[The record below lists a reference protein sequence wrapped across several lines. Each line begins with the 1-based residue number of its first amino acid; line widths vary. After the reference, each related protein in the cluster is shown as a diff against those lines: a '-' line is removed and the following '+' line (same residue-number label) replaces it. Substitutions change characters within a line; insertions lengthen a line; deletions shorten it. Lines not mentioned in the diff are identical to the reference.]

1 LATGFLLDLG
11 IAIGSALLFSRLFYK
26 LRLPMIVGQLVN
38 PIGLNG
44 PAILNLHMTSA
55 RSPSVYQK
63 YAWTL
68 LFVFWA
74 LHLVLSVRDF
84 FPSLQ
89 DFCLAC
95 LPGSQT
101 AIQSST
107 GMAWSQLATTNPRFA
122 NFLASAL
129 VDDGISGVGLAI
141 FGMIVS
147 LTSFRKG
154 EKWAWYVSW
163 SMPIGILAAQIN
175 VYLLTGSLLVII
187 LGVMFVLVSLLALFL
202 PYRQF
207 FPKKTHAP

>member
-1 LATGFLLDLG
+1 MA
-11 IAIGSALLFSRLFYK
+11 S
-26 LRLPMIVGQLVN
+26 VN
-38 PIGLNG
+38 VPR
-44 PAILNLHMTSA
+44 T
-55 RSPSVYQK
+55 YEK

-89 DFCLAC
+89 DFCMGC
-95 LPGSQT
+95 LPGAQT

-107 GMAWSQLATTNPRFA
+107 GMSWSQLASTNPKLA
-122 NFLASAL
+122 GFLTSVL

-147 LTSFRKG
+147 LTSFKRG

-163 SMPIGILAAQIN
+163 SMPVGILAAQVN
-175 VYLLTGSLLVII
+175 LYLLTGSMMVIV
-187 LGVMFVLVSLLALFL
+187 LAVVFVLVSLLALFL

-207 FPKKTHAP
+207 FPKKRLPVS

>member
-1 LATGFLLDLG
+1 MA
-11 IAIGSALLFSRLFYK
+11 S
-26 LRLPMIVGQLVN
+26 VN
-38 PIGLNG
+38 VPR
-44 PAILNLHMTSA
+44 T
-55 RSPSVYQK
+55 YEK

-68 LFVFWA
+68 LFAFWA

-89 DFCLAC
+89 DFCMGC
-95 LPGSQT
+95 LPGAQT

-107 GMAWSQLATTNPRFA
+107 GMSWSQLASTNPKLA
-122 NFLASAL
+122 GFLTSVL

-147 LTSFRKG
+147 LTSFRRG

-163 SMPIGILAAQIN
+163 SMPVGILAAQLN
-175 VYLLTGSLLVII
+175 LYLSTGSMMVIV
-187 LGVMFVLVSLLALFL
+187 LAVVFVLVSLLALFL

-207 FPKKTHAP
+207 FPKKRLPVS